1 MKAVADHGFNL
12 IRVPMSA
19 QLINEWAA
27 GKYPQANY
35 NQAYNA
41 ALTKMNSL
49 EIFEYFLTLAEAY
62 VTLLAIMV
70 VFLTEVI
77 EQLTATANVVGI
89 QIGNH
94 GLYTFD
100 IALLQL
106 VIDGRREL

>member
-1 MKAVADHGFNL
+1 MVFFLVVKHGDDLLACLFL
-12 IRVPMSA
+12 LVC
-19 QLINEWAA
+19 
-27 GKYPQANY
+27 
-35 NQAYNA
+35 
-41 ALTKMNSL
+41 
-49 EIFEYFLTLAEAY
+49 FLTLAEAY